1 MANGLFLPY
10 LFVIVL
16 VTFLKELFQEIYH
29 TYKKP
34 INYVWYLSISLVTT
48 GIVVLRPPL
57 FPS

>member
-1 MANGLFLPY
+1 MIHGHW
-10 LFVIVL
+10 VIL
-16 VTFLKELFQEIYH
+16 QWACYH